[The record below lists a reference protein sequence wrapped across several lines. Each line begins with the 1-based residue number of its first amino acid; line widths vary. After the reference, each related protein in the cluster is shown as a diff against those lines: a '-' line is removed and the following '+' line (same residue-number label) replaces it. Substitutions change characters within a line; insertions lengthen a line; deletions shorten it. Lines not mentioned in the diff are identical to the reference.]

1 MAYRPG
7 SSLVMQRE
15 YSYDTLGRPTARNT
29 ARQGILVE
37 YTLAMAYLALEI
49 LVHGVNVQ
57 RRGKVHL
64 KILNG

>member
-1 MAYRPG
+1 MLLQEIIQITKYILINQIHAW
-7 SSLVMQRE
+7 
-15 YSYDTLGRPTARNT
+15 ARFL
-29 ARQGILVE
+29 RGFLVE